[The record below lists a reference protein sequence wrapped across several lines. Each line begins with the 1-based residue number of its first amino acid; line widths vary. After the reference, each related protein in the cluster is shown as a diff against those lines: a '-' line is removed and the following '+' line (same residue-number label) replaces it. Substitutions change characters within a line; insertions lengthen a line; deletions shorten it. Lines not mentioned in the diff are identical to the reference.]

1 MSATTVI
8 WYKKSVISDG
18 VEGAGNASSTVVCCL
33 YSQLRSAKFLVEVSE
48 NTGVIPPDLTPVHTD
63 GRLLLLLL
71 TSYC

>member
-1 MSATTVI
+1 MSATVI
-8 WYKKSVISDG
+8 WYKKPVISGG
-18 VEGAGNASSTVVCCL
+18 VEGAGNANTTVVCCL

-71 TSYC
+71 NTYC